1 MPGLALGIS
10 ASTEAGGYRPGGL
23 RGTGPALAGNV
34 GTGGAFALSRGGN
47 YRVSTFLRSLWSG
60 PAPLDVFGG
69 GLRGFGP
76 ALAGN
81 VGRGRAF
88 ALNARGELG
97 CGRSNARCEPNS
109 LRLCHGVGLGVGPK
123 YVSYAGPTPPT
134 RLQRNTVGYFRR
146 RRSGG
151 SAGSVLRAQGSL
163 RENELSRCAR
173 GVGLIASSAC
183 SGPIPPPPR
192 QGGVKGF
199 RFGVGPEWQLVK
211 A

>member
-1 MPGLALGIS
+1 MCAW
-10 ASTEAGGYRPGGL
+10 GL
-23 RGTGPALAGNV
+23 RGTVPALAGNG
-34 GTGGAFALSRGGN
+34 GTGGAFALPREGN
-47 YRVSTFLRSLWSG
+47 YRESTFLRSLWPG

-97 CGRSNARCEPNS
+97 CGRSNARCEPNP

-134 RLQRNTVGYFRR
+134 TPPMGDPADSNVIRWVTFVGEGLGAPRDRSYARR
-146 RRSGG
+146 E
-151 SAGSVLRAQGSL
+151 A
-163 RENELSRCAR
+163 
-173 GVGLIASSAC
+173 
-183 SGPIPPPPR
+183 
-192 QGGVKGF
+192 
-199 RFGVGPEWQLVK
+199 
-211 A
+211 